1 MVIIKDLIEASKII
15 SEKLGISYEEAQQK
29 VSKIKDDSPLIRRIL
44 GGDVSYFLESDI
56 KIPDV
61 ARDIK
66 TGEPI
71 QAETIGEAEEGQNLP
86 EDFTEVIEAK
96 IEEFRARDN
105 IEDISKI
112 SYLQWRAV
120 CIFIGK
126 AVQKS
131 KVLEDKERERKEGG
145 KIYNPEAVAEL
156 LKIYEYVCGRYNH
169 APAVCDFISF
179 AGVSKEWF
187 YDSQNNGLTSR
198 RIEIRK
204 KLEEVEAS
212 AQRAR
217 LLDGRGNP
225 TSSIFYLKAKDGW
238 TETPTET
245 HHTIEITTKN
255 PLPSFALPDS
265 GENTPFLPPN

>member
-29 VSKIKDDSPLIRRIL
+29 VSKIKDDSPLIRKIL
-44 GGDVSYFLESDI
+44 GGDISYFLDSGI

-145 KIYNPEAVAEL
+145 KIYNPNAVVEL
-156 LKIYEYVCGRYNH
+156 LEIYEYMCSRYSH
-169 APAVCDFISF
+169 APAVGDFISF
-179 AGVSKEWF
+179 SGVSAQWF
-187 YDSQNNGLTSR
+187 YDTEGKGLTSSR
-198 RIEIRK
+198 VDLRK
-204 KLEEVEAS
+204 KMLEVEAR